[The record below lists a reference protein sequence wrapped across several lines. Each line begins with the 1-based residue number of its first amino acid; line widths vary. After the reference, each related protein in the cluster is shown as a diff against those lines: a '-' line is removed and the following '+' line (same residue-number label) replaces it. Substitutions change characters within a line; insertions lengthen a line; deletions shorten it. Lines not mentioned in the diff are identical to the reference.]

1 MTISTSILNEIW
13 KTRNLFKHEQKKI
26 STDNII
32 QNIKINLKEIIIIH
46 LNKHDR
52 NKNNKILSFQEK
64 FSIDNALCAIRSSSL
79 TFHFKKNKTKD
90 LSHTPVIRT
99 HTRTHT
105 HTHTHSHNLMNWRQ
119 LSTECK
125 QL

>member
-26 STDNII
+26 TTDNII
-32 QNIKINLKEIIIIH
+32 QNIKRNLKEIIIIH

-64 FSIDNALCAIRSSSL
+64 FSIDNALCTIRSSSL

-105 HTHTHSHNLMNWRQ
+105 HTHTHTLTQPNELVSIIYRM
-119 LSTECK
+119 
-125 QL
+125 